1 MNCIYYLFS
10 KSDKLKSPL
19 ETLYICENGNYIDK
33 PSYKAKIYP
42 MGTLLSRT
50 VALLT
55 PWYKTNFNSFK
66 QQDYLFKFTN
76 KYKTKETS
84 FSKAAENDHVFIAA
98 FRTLFAGEPY
108 IQTNK
113 NYDQMVKCLHDY
125 MNFIS
130 LCYENHKQCS
140 SINLNFLANQN
151 GCIMPQHNLFTDKL
165 ILSDGKLNKEDIN
178 KLLSENDNLGY
189 SFDPDFAR
197 STKKFFKLDDYD
209 FEIENNETLLTPIHV
224 FQIHDI
230 VDLILAS
237 LQCIFEQNYFIGK
250 CNYCGELYV
259 ANNRN
264 TRYCPQKNNL
274 NTNCQK
280 LGKARRQLI
289 RNSIDKS
296 KKMYNSIRAMYA
308 NKYSLGIDDDMETNI
323 YRIFLRESKLWREKV
338 KKGEATEKEYVAW
351 LKSHYVRKYK

>member
-19 ETLYICENGNYIDK
+19 ETLYICENGNYINK
-33 PSYKAKIYP
+33 PLFKAKIYP

-50 VALLT
+50 IALLT
-55 PWYKTNFNSFK
+55 PWYETNFNLFK
-66 QQDYLFKFTN
+66 QQYYLFEFTN

-98 FRTLFAGEPY
+98 FKNLFSGEPY

-113 NYDQMVKCLHDY
+113 NYDQMLKCLHDY

-130 LCYENHKQCS
+130 LCYENHKLCS

-151 GCIMPQHNLFTDKL
+151 GCIMPQHNLFADEL
-165 ILSDGKLNKEDIN
+165 ITSDGELSKDDIN
-178 KLLSENDNLGY
+178 DLLSENDNLGY
-189 SFDPDFAR
+189 SFDPDYAR
-197 STKKFFKLDDYD
+197 SAKKLFKLDDNL
-209 FEIENNETLLTPIHV
+209 EIENNETLLTPIHV

-237 LQCIFEQNYFIGK
+237 LLCIFEKNSFVGK

-259 ANNRN
+259 ANNRS
-264 TRYCPQKNNL
+264 TRYCPQKSNL

-289 RNSIDKS
+289 RNSLDKS
-296 KKMYNSIRAMYA
+296 KKMYNSIRTMLGNEYGYGEDGNTETPYKFFCTENQEWQ
-308 NKYSLGIDDDMETNI
+308 NKIKT
-323 YRIFLRESKLWREKV
+323 
-338 KKGEATEKEYVAW
+338 GEITHKEYEEW
-351 LKSHYVRKYK
+351 LKSHYKRKYKKL